1 VTVMEPLLALQ
12 QIDGRI
18 RALNQEI
25 EDVPAHKEQE
35 KARLKGAQ
43 SALAVAQS
51 NLKITQLNLN
61 AAEGE
66 VANRKERME
75 KLRQQQQQLK
85 TNRDF
90 QAMTLEITRALEEV
104 EQCEARQIALMDE
117 VTPAASLVAKANAK
131 LLEEEGHVN
140 GYLEEL
146 DRRAADAQ
154 AELDRSLA
162 ERAEALKRITSP
174 QALLAY
180 TRLSPRRWPAIVP
193 LEGGTVCG
201 GCHLTQP
208 PQMAHLVRRNVG
220 IVTCQTCGRILYAAD

>member
-1 VTVMEPLLALQ
+1 MEPLLALQ
-12 QIDGRI
+12 EIDGRI
-18 RALNQEI
+18 RALQQEI
-25 EDVPAHKEQE
+25 QDLPERKEQE
-35 KARLKGAQ
+35 KARLKGAMGV
-43 SALAVAQS
+43 LAAAQS

-75 KLRQQQQQLK
+75 KLRQQQQALK

-90 QAMTLEITRALEEV
+90 QAMTHEITRAADEV

-117 VTPAASLVAKANAK
+117 VTPAAARVAEAEAK
-131 LLEEEGHVN
+131 LRAETEVVN
-140 GYLEEL
+140 RYLEDL
-146 DRRAADAQ
+146 DRRMADGQ
-154 AELDRSLA
+154 AELSRCLA
-162 ERAEALKRITSP
+162 ERAGAVKAVTSQ

-180 TRLSPRRWPAIVP
+180 TRLLPRRWPVIVP

-208 PQMAHLVRRNVG
+208 PQMAHLVRRNAG
-220 IVTCQTCGRILYAAD
+220 IVACQTCGRILYSAD